1 MFTMV
6 TERMEE
12 SLVAL
17 RHYLG
22 WQLADVVVTKQRKA
36 LSKHPKPRDWPE
48 NAVQML
54 NSSLIQLGEWAT
66 YQLSHELLEKELNNL
81 RGKGVD
87 IEKEIHMLKALQV
100 RVSPYCLQDDT
111 LKKYQ
116 TCIQKM
122 GYWPHP
128 SGTVNHLRDTEDKY
142 GREGHA
148 FSLNK
153 EIMYTY
159 DVCGNCEAHAM
170 MYSINNGLAVDV
182 ENSLFLHELRKKT
195 DLTGNVDFTN
205 CP

>member
-1 MFTMV
+1 MMSNI
-6 TERMEE
+6 RD
-12 SLVAL
+12 
-17 RHYLG
+17 RN
-22 WQLADVVVTKQRKA
+22 TK
-36 LSKHPKPRDWPE
+36 P
-48 NAVQML
+48 
-54 NSSLIQLGEWAT
+54 
-66 YQLSHELLEKELNNL
+66 ELLLRKHLHSLGVRFRLNQ
-81 RGKGVD
+81 K
-87 IEKEIHMLKALQV
+87 IHGIKPDLV
-100 RVSPYCLQDDT
+100 